1 MQFKGTDVIMEG
13 LLLDRILY
21 LILLI
26 MSDILAIH
34 DLSSYGKSSL
44 SVVIPVLES
53 LGSECSSLP
62 TALLSTQS
70 DGFEPL
76 YMQDLTNA
84 MRSIFSMHKS
94 INLHFDAVYSGFLG
108 SSEQIY
114 TVEEIIKHYN
124 TFTLV
129 DPVLGDNGKLYQT
142 MEDNAVDNMRRLV
155 HLASLITPNY
165 TEAGLLTGLE
175 YSDSLSNHD
184 IENLVGNMRTLGPE
198 SGVIT
203 SVPIKMGLANIAYDR
218 DCHRVFMFADAGIS
232 YPGSGDLFASILLAL
247 IMKKMS
253 FFAAVKT
260 ATEIASYAISE
271 SKRKDR
277 ERRRGVMLSPVFE
290 EIKRRAL

>member
-1 MQFKGTDVIMEG
+1 
-13 LLLDRILY
+13 
-21 LILLI
+21 

-44 SVVIPVLES
+44 SVVIPVLEA
-53 LGSECSSLP
+53 LGSECSALP

-76 YMQDLTNA
+76 YMLDLTNS

-94 INLHFDAVYSGFLG
+94 LGLRFDAVYSGFLG
-108 SSEQIY
+108 SSEQVF
-114 TVEEIIKHYN
+114 TVEEIIKHYR

-155 HLASLITPNY
+155 RLASLITPNY
-165 TEAGLLTGLE
+165 TEAGLLTGVK
-175 YSDSLSNHD
+175 YHDSLSNND
-184 IENLVGNMRTLGPE
+184 IEKLIENMRKLGPE
-198 SGVIT
+198 MGVIT
-203 SVPIKMGLANIAYDR
+203 SVPINMGLSNIAYDKDGYR
-218 DCHRVFMFADAGIS
+218 IFIFEDAGIS

-247 IMKKMS
+247 IMNDMS
-253 FFAAVKT
+253 FFAAAKT

-271 SKRKDR
+271 SRRNDR
-277 ERRRGVMLSPVFE
+277 ERRRGIMLPPVFE